1 MKYLFGPVNSRRLG
15 LSLGVDLVP
24 SKICSFDCIYCE
36 LGSTNALTVKRGE
49 YSPTGAII
57 AELEGYFSDLEA
69 GRSGMVTPQVITLT
83 ASGEPTLN
91 SGIGRVIAYLKGR
104 TEIPVVVLTN
114 GSLLDDP
121 QVRLD
126 LMGADIV
133 VPSLDAV
140 LPESFVR
147 VNKPAG
153 SCSDPQKIVEGLV
166 AFTEEFGGAV
176 WLEILL
182 VEGVN
187 DSEADIV
194 ALVEAAAR
202 IRPERIQLN
211 TVVRPPALAMARPLS
226 VARLQEI
233 AGRFGEIPVEVVGS
247 FVAQG
252 NPVGERTA
260 EEIRAMLQRRPC
272 TLEDVS
278 QALGLTEETVARLI
292 GELVRAGKI
301 GETIHDG
308 RRYYQIN
315 KPGKI

>member
-24 SKICSFDCIYCE
+24 AKICSFDCIYCE
-36 LGSTNALTVKRGE
+36 LGVTTTLTVRRGE

-57 AELEGYFSDLEA
+57 AELEGYFADLES
-69 GRSGMVTPQVITLT
+69 GRGGLVTPQVITLT
-83 ASGEPTLN
+83 GSGEPTLH

-104 TEIPVVVLTN
+104 TEIPVVVLSN
-114 GSLLDDP
+114 GSLFDDP

-126 LMGADIV
+126 LLGADIV

-140 LPESFVR
+140 LPESFKR

-153 SCSDPQKIVEGLV
+153 ACADPQKIVDGLA
-166 AFTEEFGGAV
+166 AFTEEFGGSV

-182 VEGVN
+182 VEGIN

-194 ALVEAAAR
+194 ALVAAAAR

-211 TVVRPPALAMARPLS
+211 TVVRPPALALARPLS
-226 VARLQEI
+226 VPRLQEI
-233 AGRFGEIPVEVVGS
+233 AGRFGDIPVEVVGS
-247 FVAQG
+247 FVGQG
-252 NPVGERTA
+252 NLVGERTA

-278 QALGLTEETVARLI
+278 QALGLTDATVARLI
-292 GELVRAGKI
+292 GELVGAGKI

-308 RRYYQIN
+308 RRYYQVT
-315 KPGKI
+315 KSGKN

>member
-24 SKICSFDCIYCE
+24 AKICSFDCIYCE
-36 LGSTNALTVKRGE
+36 IGPTTALTVKRGE
-49 YSPTGAII
+49 YSPTAAII
-57 AELEGYFSDLEA
+57 AELEEYFVALEA
-69 GRSGMVTPQVITLT
+69 GHSGLVTPQVITLT
-83 ASGEPTLN
+83 ASGEPTLH
-91 SGIGRVIAYLKGR
+91 SGIARVIAYLKGR

-140 LPESFVR
+140 RPESFAQ

-153 SCSDPQKIVEGLV
+153 SCGDPQKLLEGLIS
-166 AFTEEFGGAV
+166 FTEEFGGSV

-182 VEGVN
+182 VEGIN

-194 ALVEAAAR
+194 ALVEAVAQ
-202 IRPERIQLN
+202 IKPERIQLN

-226 VARLQEI
+226 SARLQEI
-233 AGRFGEIPVEVVGS
+233 AGRFGDIPVEVVGN
-247 FVAQG
+247 FVSQG
-252 NPVGERTA
+252 SPVGERTA

-272 TLEDVS
+272 TLEDVR
-278 QALGLTEETVARLI
+278 QALGLSEETVARLI
-292 GELVRAGKI
+292 GELVGAGKI

-308 RRYYQIN
+308 RKYYQVN
-315 KPGKI
+315 KPEKI